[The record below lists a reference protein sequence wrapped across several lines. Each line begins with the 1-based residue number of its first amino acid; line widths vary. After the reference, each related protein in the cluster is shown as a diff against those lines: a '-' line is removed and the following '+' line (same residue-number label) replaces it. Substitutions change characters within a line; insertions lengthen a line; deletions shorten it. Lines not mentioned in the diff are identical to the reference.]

1 MLTPPTVVHVGIC
14 VCPLKGI
21 AAQVKELGSTQH
33 NKGIPPHIKTVGTL
47 LHKNSL
53 PVIVPQTYELGVI
66 AKVKELFPGT
76 FLLFAG

>member
-1 MLTPPTVVHVGIC
+1 MTQTKQLDKYKVFF
-14 VCPLKGI
+14 LKP
-21 AAQVKELGSTQH
+21 KH
-33 NKGIPPHIKTVGTL
+33 KKGIPPHIKTVGTL